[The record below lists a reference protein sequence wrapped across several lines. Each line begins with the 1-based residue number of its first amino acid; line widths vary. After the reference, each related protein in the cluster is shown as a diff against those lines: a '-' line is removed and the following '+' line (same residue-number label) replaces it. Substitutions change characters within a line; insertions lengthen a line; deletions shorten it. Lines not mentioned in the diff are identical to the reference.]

1 MKVTL
6 KRCQCG
12 LGIAP
17 IVDQNN
23 DGEWV
28 IRCFDIINCGRIVWG
43 NTIEEAVNAWN
54 GPQNCGAEMDG
65 EERQNNE

>member
-1 MKVTL
+1 MKVTH
-6 KRCQCG
+6 KRCRCG

-28 IRCFDIINCGRIVWG
+28 IRCFDIISCGRIVWG

-54 GPQNCGAEMDG
+54 EGAKTDDETTP
-65 EERQNNE
+65 

>member
-1 MKVTL
+1 MKVTH
-6 KRCQCG
+6 KRCRCG

-28 IRCFDIINCGRIVWG
+28 IRCFDIISCGRIVWG

-54 GPQNCGAEMDG
+54 GSRNCGAGMDG
-65 EERQNNE
+65 GGK

>member
-6 KRCQCG
+6 KRCRCG

-23 DGEWV
+23 DGEWA
-28 IRCFDIINCGRIVWG
+28 IRCFDIISCGRIVWG
-43 NTIEEAVNAWN
+43 NAVEEAVSVWN
-54 GPQNCGAEMDG
+54 EGAKTDDETTP
-65 EERQNNE
+65 

>member
-6 KRCQCG
+6 KRCRCG
-12 LGIAP
+12 LGLAP

-28 IRCFDIINCGRIVWG
+28 IRCFDIIGCGRIVWG
-43 NTIEEAVNAWN
+43 STVEEAVSAWN
-54 GPQNCGAEMDG
+54 EGAKTDDET
-65 EERQNNE
+65 

>member
-6 KRCQCG
+6 KRCRCG

-28 IRCFDIINCGRIVWG
+28 IRCFDIIGCGRIVWG
-43 NTIEEAVNAWN
+43 NTVEEAVSAWN
-54 GPQNCGAEMDG
+54 EGAKADDET
-65 EERQNNE
+65 